1 MRTILTNLMQ
11 LAGLQLVLAMTG
23 LVRNKV
29 ISVQLGTSGFG
40 QFNLLYS
47 FFEAVSVLVIFGL
60 GVSLSRSAA
69 AAKDHDE
76 RQKVL
81 GTANFIIWALTIV
94 IGSSVLLGAQLGLLS
109 FQQLQIEPSPAV
121 FVSAVLLLISL
132 PLKALESNYIA
143 FLTGIMDIKGMT
155 SGRSVAVIAGTV
167 LTVPVVW
174 FYGFVGATIQYVALT
189 LFLVILLGYRC
200 HKLGYRPL
208 AIRWHRPTAYGL
220 AFFGVA
226 SLVNSFVQSSSD
238 TAIRVALAR
247 FTDKAEVGLYQSALS
262 LASMVKT
269 IVLGSVGSYSLAAL
283 SKNSNRENIIQT
295 ANQLLKAVLPIA
307 ALSSAAL
314 GVFGV
319 PALVILNTPE
329 FIPAAHY
336 FPFLLAANFVQA
348 FIWVLGA
355 PLLALKM
362 VRLWLVLDLIQ
373 WGVRYAAVMFLLPV
387 LGPQAV
393 VIGYFAATVLH
404 LIFNIYFY
412 FFHLKFSLD
421 KEHFVQLVTG
431 FMLVF
436 GCSYLG
442 AMGRWPTFIVAGL
455 IWLVYLAWIVQTRIG
470 FSQLPQLLKRFMK
483 GKASA

>member
-11 LAGLQLVLAMTG
+11 LAGLQLVIAATG

-29 ISVQLGTSGFG
+29 IAVQLGTEGLG
-40 QFNLLYS
+40 QFSLLYG
-47 FFEAVSVLVIFGL
+47 FFETVSVLVIFGL

-69 AAKDHDE
+69 AAQDHEE

-94 IGSSVLLGAQLGLLS
+94 VGSGLLLGAQVGPIS
-109 FQQLQIEPSPAV
+109 FQQLQLEATPAV
-121 FVSAVLLLISL
+121 VYSALLLLLLL

-155 SGRSVAVIAGTV
+155 SGRSLAIIVGTV
-167 LTVPVVW
+167 LTLPVVW
-174 FYGFVGATIQYVALT
+174 FYGFIGATIQYVSLT
-189 LFLVILLGYRC
+189 LLIVILLGHRC
-200 HKLGYRPL
+200 YKLGYRPWS
-208 AIRWHRPTAYGL
+208 IRWHRPTAFGL

-226 SLVNSFVQSSSD
+226 SLINGFVQTGSD
-238 TAIRVALAR
+238 LAIRTTLAR
-247 FTDKAEVGLYQSALS
+247 QVGAAEVGLYQAALS

-283 SKNSNRENIIQT
+283 SKDSSRENINHT

-319 PALVILNTPE
+319 PALIILNKPE
-329 FIPAAHY
+329 FAPAAHY
-336 FPFLLAANFVQA
+336 FPFLLAANLVQA

-362 VRLWLVLDLIQ
+362 VRTWLVLDLIQ
-373 WGVRYAAVMFLLPV
+373 WGVRYVLFTVLLPV
-387 LGPQAV
+387 LGPIAIV
-393 VIGYFAATVLH
+393 VAFFTATLLH
-404 LIFNIYFY
+404 LCFNFYFY
-412 FFHLKFSLD
+412 FVHLKFSLER
-421 KEHFVQLVTG
+421 EHFVQLLAG
-431 FMLVF
+431 LALVF

-442 AMGRWPTFIVAGL
+442 AVGAWPTFIVAGV
-455 IWLVYLAWIVQTRIG
+455 IWLVFLAWLIQTRIG
-470 FSQLPQLLKRFMK
+470 FSQLPALFKRFL
-483 GKASA
+483 GRATS

>member
-1 MRTILTNLMQ
+1 MQ

-29 ISVQLGTSGFG
+29 IAVQLGTAGSG

-47 FFEAVSVLVIFGL
+47 FFEAISVLVIFGL

-69 AAKDHDE
+69 AAQDHEE

-81 GTANFIIWALTIV
+81 GTANFIIWSLTIV
-94 IGSSVLLGAQLGLLS
+94 IGSSVLIASQLGFIS
-109 FQQLQIEPSPAV
+109 FQQLQLEPTPVVV
-121 FVSAVLLLISL
+121 FSALLLLISL

-155 SGRSVAVIAGTV
+155 SGRSVAVIVGTV
-167 LTVPVVW
+167 LTIPVVW
-174 FYGFVGATIQYVALT
+174 FYGFIGATIQYVSLT
-189 LFLVILLGYRC
+189 LFLVILLGHRC
-200 HKLGYRPL
+200 YKLGYRPW

-220 AFFGVA
+220 AFFGIA
-226 SLVNSFVQSSSD
+226 SLINSFVQSSSD

-247 FTDKAEVGLYQSALS
+247 QTDKAEVGLYQAALS

-269 IVLGSVGSYSLAAL
+269 IVLGSIGSYSLAAL
-283 SKNSNRENIIQT
+283 SKDSNRENIIHT

-319 PALVILNTPE
+319 PALFVLYTDK
-329 FIPAAHY
+329 FVSAAHY
-336 FPFLLAANFVQA
+336 FPFLLAANFIQA

-362 VRLWLVLDLIQ
+362 VRVWLILDLIQ
-373 WGVRYAAVMFLLPV
+373 WGVRYAAVLFLLPIV
-387 LGPQAV
+387 GPRAI
-393 VIGYFAATVLH
+393 VIATFAATLLH
-404 LIFNIYFY
+404 LAFNFYFY
-412 FFHLKFSLD
+412 FAHLKFSLN
-421 KEHFVQLVTG
+421 KEHFVQLVAGTA
-431 FMLVF
+431 LVF

-442 AMGRWPTFIVAGL
+442 AMGMWSTFIASGL
-455 IWLVYLAWIVQTRIG
+455 IWLVYLAWIIQTRIG
-470 FSQLPQLLKRFMK
+470 FSQLPLLLKRFVK
-483 GKASA
+483 GKAVS